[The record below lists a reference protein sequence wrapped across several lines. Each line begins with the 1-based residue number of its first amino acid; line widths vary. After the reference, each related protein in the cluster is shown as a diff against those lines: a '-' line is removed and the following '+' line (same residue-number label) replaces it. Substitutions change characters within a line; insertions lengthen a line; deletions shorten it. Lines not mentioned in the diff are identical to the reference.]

1 LEPGG
6 RVRSIPGL
14 SARKRDV
21 VTRRSV
27 LVRTRPIAF
36 ATSENVRK
44 NTRAWNI
51 TAVLPVS
58 PSLNATLEPSVLRR
72 IPGLSA
78 KKSEAGMATFWVVIF
93 GSMFVYIYSL
103 HIYLRPV
110 FGVIKAKLD
119 KFVVVCKF

>member
-6 RVRSIPGL
+6 RVKSIPGL

-27 LVRTRPIAF
+27 LVRTRPMAF
-36 ATSENVRK
+36 ATRENVRK
-44 NTRAWNI
+44 KTRAWNM
-51 TAVLPVS
+51 TAVLPVR
-58 PSLNATLEPSVLRR
+58 PSLKATLEPSVLRR
-72 IPGLSA
+72 IPGLRA
-78 KKSEAGMATFWVVIF
+78 KKRAAGIATFWDVIS
-93 GSMFVYIYSL
+93 GSMFVYNQL
-103 HIYLRPV
+103 HIYLRSV